1 MNLEIIKNNN
11 EYFYKIP
18 IDLLENYRLN
28 NFLSI
33 KDTGRGIFLNNNPER
48 DIEIRYKN
56 TDYVLTIRKMEE

>member
-1 MNLEIIKNNN
+1 MK
-11 EYFYKIP
+11 
-18 IDLLENYRLN
+18 LLELSKIFE
-28 NFLSI
+28 NFIDKHKSI